1 MRPSYSVIDAH
12 VHIVPWGQMLPD
24 AVERMAMG
32 RDDLERVQALC
43 HDPHRLIAHMD
54 ECGIEKMALINYI
67 TPEVVGFTEE
77 VNVFSANMARAYPD
91 RLIPFGGVDPRRH
104 TDVAAHMDYLLGD
117 PSTSSGRGLKLRG
130 IKIHPPHQFFRANA
144 YLNDTP
150 STLPS
155 VAGLRGLATVYERC
169 IEHGVLVMFHTGT
182 SIFPRARNKYGDPM
196 DIDDVIVD
204 FPELKV
210 IIAHGGR
217 PLWMDTA
224 LFLLRRSQNVFLDI
238 SSVPPKNLLN
248 YFPWLERVADQA
260 MFGSDWPGPM
270 VMDLGKNVEDFYA
283 LPLSEETKRK
293 VLRETAERL
302 FGEGR

>member
-1 MRPSYSVIDAH
+1 MRPPYPVIDAH
-12 VHIVPWGQMLPD
+12 VHIAPWGQVRPD
-24 AVERMAMG
+24 ARTRMAAG
-32 RDDLERVQALC
+32 REDLESIIALSQ
-43 HDPHRLIAHMD
+43 DPHRLVAYMD
-54 ECGIEKMALINYI
+54 ERNIEKLVMINYV
-67 TPEVVGFTEE
+67 TPEVVGFTEDA
-77 VNVFSANMARAYPD
+77 NVFSANMARAHPD

-104 TDVAAHMDYLLGD
+104 KDVAAHMDYLLGD
-117 PSTSSGRGLKLRG
+117 LKLCG

-144 YLNDTP
+144 YLDGGD
-150 STLPS
+150 L
-155 VAGLRGLATVYERC
+155 AGLATVYETC
-169 IEHGVLVMFHTGT
+169 IEYGVPVMFHTGT
-182 SIFPRARNKYGDPM
+182 SIFPRARNKYGDPL

-204 FPELKV
+204 FPDLK
-210 IIAHGGR
+210 IILAHGGR
-217 PLWMDTA
+217 PLWMDAA
-224 LFLLRRSQNVFLDI
+224 LFLLRRSKNVFLDI

-302 FGEGR
+302 FGPQQ

>member
-1 MRPSYSVIDAH
+1 
-12 VHIVPWGQMLPD
+12 
-24 AVERMAMG
+24 
-32 RDDLERVQALC
+32 VQALC
-43 HDPHRLIAHMD
+43 RDPHRLVAHMG
-54 ECGIEKMALINYI
+54 EHGIEKLVMVNYI
-67 TPEVVGFTEE
+67 SPEVIGFTEE
-77 VNVFSANMARAYPD
+77 ANVFSANMARAYPD
-91 RLIPFGGVDPRRH
+91 RLIPFGGIDPRRH
-104 TDVAAHMDYLLGD
+104 KDVAAHMDYLLGD

-144 YLNDTP
+144 YLD
-150 STLPS
+150 S
-155 VAGLRGLATVYERC
+155 ADLRGLAAVNEKC
-169 IEHGVLVMFHTGT
+169 IEYNVPVMFHTGT

>member
-1 MRPSYSVIDAH
+1 
-12 VHIVPWGQMLPD
+12 
-24 AVERMAMG
+24 MAMG

-77 VNVFSANMARAYPD
+77 VNVFSADIARPYPE

-117 PSTSSGRGLKLRG
+117 LRLRG
-130 IKIHPPHQFFRANA
+130 IKIHPPHQFFRAND
-144 YLNDTP
+144 YLNDL
-150 STLPS
+150 S
-155 VAGLRGLATVYERC
+155 LRGLATVYETC
-169 IEHGVLVMFHTGT
+169 IEYGVPVMFHTGT
-182 SIFPRARNKYGDPM
+182 SIFPRARNKYGDPI

-210 IIAHGGR
+210 ILAHGGR

-224 LFLLRRSQNVFLDI
+224 LFLLRRSKNVFLDI

-248 YFPWLERVADQA
+248 YFPWLERVADQT

>member
-1 MRPSYSVIDAH
+1 MPLGLSRVRAQFPSLSISD
-12 VHIVPWGQMLPD
+12 
-24 AVERMAMG
+24 
-32 RDDLERVQALC
+32 
-43 HDPHRLIAHMD
+43 
-54 ECGIEKMALINYI
+54 
-67 TPEVVGFTEE
+67 
-77 VNVFSANMARAYPD
+77 
-91 RLIPFGGVDPRRH
+91 
-104 TDVAAHMDYLLGD
+104 
-117 PSTSSGRGLKLRG
+117 
-130 IKIHPPHQFFRANA
+130 
-144 YLNDTP
+144 P

-155 VAGLRGLATVYERC
+155 VAGLRGLATVYEKC
-169 IEHGVLVMFHTGT
+169 IEYNVPVMFHTGT

-210 IIAHGGR
+210 ILAHGGR

-224 LFLLRRSQNVFLDI
+224 LFLLRRSKNVFLDI

-293 VLRETAERL
+293 ILRETAERL
-302 FGEGR
+302 FGER